1 MLKIFHCRGWT
12 PLHIASSRGDVRTS
26 FVLVN
31 QGGGAALLE
40 ERTRLGETPLLLAAR
55 KGRLSAAKYLLDAGA
70 DPDGGARADFAEAT
84 PLHEVNYRK
93 KMCSPSFKWNKKI

>member
-1 MLKIFHCRGWT
+1 MYKIFHLRGWT
-12 PLHIASSRGDVRTS
+12 PLHISSSRGDVRTS

-84 PLHEVNYRK
+84 PLHVVNYRK
-93 KMCSPSFKWNKKI
+93 KMYSPPI

>member
-1 MLKIFHCRGWT
+1 MLKIFHFRGWT

-31 QGGGAALLE
+31 QGGASLE

-70 DPDGGARADFAEAT
+70 DPDGGGGAGADFAEAT
-84 PLHEVNYRK
+84 PLHEVGVNK
-93 KMCSPSFKWNKKI
+93 LTHFPSGK